1 MTEKLFKELKTKFP
15 DEFFI
20 EEDVRLAYSFDSSFF
35 YSIPKAVLIPKE
47 KNKLIDVV
55 SFLLEQKIPITPRG
69 RATGR
74 SGGSVPHPESVV
86 VSIERIREKI
96 EFYEEDEMLFCDP
109 GYTIDEIN
117 NFLGKY
123 GYFYPPD
130 PASSDVASI
139 AGTVATNAGGP
150 RALKY
155 GVTINYVK
163 GLTVLLPDTTL
174 LKTNGFLR
182 KNKLFYSI
190 NEIFVGSE
198 GTLGLLIDFYLK
210 VRKLPPYRKNI
221 LIESEKKERV
231 LKVSREII
239 KREDVS
245 LCEILE
251 FYDKML
257 LWVEVEG
264 EKSEVQRVIE
274 DIKGKLD
281 IEVIVPESEEKE
293 REIISLRRR
302 YSSIM
307 WTLKGKKKS
316 IDVTVPISKLD
327 ALFSFY
333 REIEKKDGL
342 KIIPYGHYGD
352 GNIHTSIIFSKGEEG
367 LAEKVK
373 EEICDFVLSVGGTVT
388 GEHGFGIKYIDYA
401 KRFKEYSVME
411 KIKRSLDPYNL
422 FNPLKIEGNFK
433 PSKYD
438 PGEKDRLCV
447 LCGVCNLYS
456 ENYKKFLREDKS
468 TRGEIFIGKIKGNLK
483 LSEENLNS
491 LKECPVGFAI

>member
-1 MTEKLFKELKTKFP
+1 MDKILKELKKKFP

-20 EEDVRLAYSFDSSFF
+20 EEDVLLAYSFDTSFF
-35 YSIPKAVLIPKE
+35 YSVPKAVFVPKE

-55 SFLLEQKIPITPRG
+55 SLLLEKKIPITPRG

-74 SGGSVPHPESVV
+74 SGGCVPHPQSVV
-86 VSIERIREKI
+86 VSIERIKEKI
-96 EFYEEDEMLFCDP
+96 EFYEEDEIIFCDP

-117 NFLGKY
+117 NFLKNY

-163 GLTVLLPDTTL
+163 GITVLLSDTTL
-174 LKTNGFLR
+174 LKTNGFLK

-198 GTLGLLIDFYLK
+198 GTLGFLIDFHLK
-210 VRKLPPYRKNI
+210 VKKLPQYRKNI
-221 LIESEKKERV
+221 LIESEKKE
-231 LKVSREII
+231 KIFKASKEII
-239 KREDVS
+239 KKEDIS

-251 FYDKML
+251 FYDKII
-257 LWVEVEG
+257 LWLEIEG
-264 EKSEVQRVIE
+264 EKSKVQEVVE
-274 DIKGKLD
+274 EIKNKFK
-281 IEVIVPESEEKE
+281 EETIVPENQEKE
-293 REIISLRRR
+293 KEIISLRRK
-302 YSSIM
+302 YSNMM

-327 ALFSFY
+327 DLFSFY
-333 REIEKKDGL
+333 RKIEKEDKL

-352 GNIHTSIIFSKGEEG
+352 GNIHTSIIFSKGEENS
-367 LAEKVK
+367 AEKVK
-373 EEICDFVLSVGGTVT
+373 EKICDFVLSIEGTVT
-388 GEHGFGIKYIDYA
+388 GEHGFGIKYIDYT
-401 KRFKEYSVME
+401 KRFKEYIVME
-411 KIKRSLDPYNL
+411 KIKSSLDPYDL
-422 FNPLKIEGNFK
+422 FNPLKIEGKLK
-433 PSKYD
+433 PNKFD
-438 PGEKDRLCV
+438 PGEKNKLCV

-456 ENYKKFLREDKS
+456 ESYKKFLREDKS

-483 LSEENLNS
+483 ISEENLSS
-491 LKECPVGFAI
+491 LRECPVGFEI